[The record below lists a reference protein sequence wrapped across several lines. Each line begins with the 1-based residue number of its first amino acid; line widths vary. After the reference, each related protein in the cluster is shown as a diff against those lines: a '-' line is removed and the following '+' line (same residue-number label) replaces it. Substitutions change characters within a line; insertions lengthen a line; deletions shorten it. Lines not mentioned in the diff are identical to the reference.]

1 MGVTRLSTK
10 DNLMK
15 GKLIADRPFAYNYNY
30 KYREKIFY
38 IMISG
43 LAPES
48 AAAID
53 LKLLRLIKHT
63 IDKEYTYAKKPKC
76 TQ

>member
-30 KYREKIFY
+30 KYREKIFLY
-38 IMISG
+38 YDKWTST
-43 LAPES
+43 LS

-53 LKLLRLIKHT
+53 LKLLRLIKN
-63 IDKEYTYAKKPKC
+63 IL
-76 TQ
+76 